1 MQAAPRPNP
10 CGTLFSLAQP
20 NEGGGGESA
29 WPRQGVSGGVCRDES
44 SAADVPTELSSAR
57 ERERHERGTTL
68 TGARAPPCCAT
79 RWWFEASCFSIAMNP
94 VRWLSIYFEFITL
107 TDSGVPS
114 SGLTTDT
121 GSEIATFNLVLWLTI
136 STGMFG
142 RPPRETGLTGRT
154 RPSDQVF
161 VIDPRENPTV
171 QGMTSRKTSI
181 KARSTA
187 GT

>member
-1 MQAAPRPNP
+1 MCPRTGGRRDRPGSLRTSLIPADSGKCRGDGDINP
-10 CGTLFSLAQP
+10 ADRRVTRSYCSDEHRRQTPPSCAVGRRGGIRVTPMAQ
-20 NEGGGGESA
+20 
-29 WPRQGVSGGVCRDES
+29 
-44 SAADVPTELSSAR
+44 
-57 ERERHERGTTL
+57 
-68 TGARAPPCCAT
+68 
-79 RWWFEASCFSIAMNP
+79 IAMNP
-94 VRWLSIYFEFITL
+94 VRWLSIYFEFTTL